1 MTVSANQEWDS
12 GISRLLMCV
21 ILKIQNLNNKYL
33 YKKVRLIGNL
43 IQTRFVFLK
52 FEDRKCI
59 ETKKRVC
66 SVKVESVSFHLV
78 PLPAS
83 KGMGN

>member
-1 MTVSANQEWDS
+1 MGQRD
-12 GISRLLMCV
+12 ISIIDVCNFENTKSEQQ
-21 ILKIQNLNNKYL
+21 ISEQ
-33 YKKVRLIGNL
+33 KVRLIGNL

-66 SVKVESVSFHLV
+66 SVKVESVSFHVV
-78 PLPAS
+78 PIRAS
-83 KGMGN
+83 NSK